1 MEGLAGTDG
10 FYPVDFQ
17 TKLGNLVI
25 LYADFFFKFFFAL
38 RMCSSDF
45 IEPGPL
51 KSNREL

>member
-10 FYPVDFQ
+10 VYPVDFQ
-17 TKLGNLVI
+17 TKLGDLVI
-25 LYADFFFKFFFAL
+25 LDAGFLFPLK
-38 RMCSSDF
+38 MCSSDF

>member
-10 FYPVDFQ
+10 FYPFDFQ
-17 TKLGNLVI
+17 TKFGNLVI
-25 LYADFFFKFFFAL
+25 LYADFFFSLKS
-38 RMCSSDF
+38 CSSDF